1 MLDAGRTG
9 EVNGG
14 VSATANGSLAGA
26 VSIGADELGGFSL
39 DSSAAAINTL
49 TTQNLTSNGVAL
61 TYTVSGSTLTAMA
74 GATEVFT
81 LSLSGTNNSSY
92 TFTLKSHLDHPT
104 LDLVAGDNTENQ
116 MSINFGGLVKV
127 TDRDG
132 DSVNLPAGNFSIR
145 VQDDIPV
152 AANITKSIAATVHAV
167 TNLTLILDVSGS
179 MSATVNVGGVS
190 MSRYEAERQAAKT
203 LIDAYEALGDVKVN
217 IVTFSSAATKVGG
230 YWIDSVAAKAAIDA
244 LPAAP
249 GGNTNYDAPITMAQL
264 GYNTT
269 NMGGL
274 LGNAKD
280 ALYFMSDGVPNE
292 PSGSVGMSTTEEA
305 AWRTF
310 LQGTN
315 AAGQQITAYALGMG
329 PDVTATTLN
338 PVAFDGTGT
347 TGNVGGVV
355 GNTDAIIVSDF
366 GQLTQTLLSTIAIP
380 SVSGNL
386 LTDPN
391 PDVGFGADGGHVQS
405 FTVNGVTYTINS
417 ALSSVTTTGTATTGT
432 NTFAFDDANNVITVT
447 VGSATGA
454 KIAIDMD
461 SGAYTYTAA
470 PGQLVSKIENIGF
483 TFTDRDGDSASANL
497 RINVDIPALVVGKN
511 ASDVVGSNAVH
522 QVNPVANTAGRIAGE
537 GANDVLIGDV
547 GGSVSGTYN
556 LTLILDVSG
565 SVNATEFT
573 LMKDAVKGLLDK
585 YAGASELH
593 VDMGIFATGI
603 HNYGTIGDT
612 TTAANLTTAQAI
624 TAAKAA
630 IDAINRNSTSPTG
643 QNTNYQLA
651 LEMANT
657 MVTGD
662 PAANHKQVFFL
673 TDGDP
678 TTGNV
683 MTTADI
689 TAKMLTL
696 TNLTAAGIEIN
707 AVGIGLGDT
716 SGTDTSAS
724 RLNEIDNTANGYIA
738 VSSFADLAAGL
749 GAIFVPVALGA
760 DSVVG
765 GDGNDAILGDSI
777 FSTSADKGWTD
788 YVATHPGLTA
798 EQMRADI
805 HGNLTTGSRSYAQEG
820 TVGANDTLDGG
831 AGNDV
836 IYGQGGNDLIIGG
849 KGNDI
854 LSGGTGADTLKWNA
868 GDQGVA
874 GTPAVDVIRD
884 FNPTNTAANK
894 DVLDLRDLLT
904 GETHTAGN
912 SGNMA
917 NFLTFSQSGAD
928 VTLSIKSSGAG
939 TADQIITLQGV
950 TMQQLGGANSTDSA
964 GVISSLLANNKLITD

>member
-1 MLDAGRTG
+1 MSFAGAFTPTYGADGAGNVGNYTLGVSAAGADSGVDDVATGNSIFVYLEAGQVVGRVGTSAAVANPLGGIAFVVSVSNVALTAGSVTLDQQRAVVHNPNTGPDQETSLAAANIITLSATVTDRDGDTGTRAINLGDAISFKDDAPSISGDLISATVDEDGLPGAMLDANRTG

-14 VSATANGSLAGA
+14 GPASATGSLAGA
-26 VSIGADELGGFSL
+26 ASFGADGAGGFSL
-39 DSSAAAINTL
+39 DGSAVSSL
-49 TTQNLTSNGVAL
+49 TAQNLTSNGVAL
-61 TYTVSGSTLTAMA
+61 TYTVSGNTLTAMA
-74 GATEVFT
+74 GTTEVFT

-264 GYNTT
+264 GYNAT

-280 ALYFMSDGVPNE
+280 ALYFLSDGVPNE
-292 PSGSVGMSTTEEA
+292 PSGSVGMSATEEA

-329 PDVTATTLN
+329 PDVTATALN
-338 PVAFDGTGT
+338 PIAFDGTGT

-470 PGQLVSKIENIGF
+470 PGQLASKIENIGF
-483 TFTDRDGDSASANL
+483 TFTDRDGDSSSANL

-511 ASDVVGSNAVH
+511 VPCGGSNGNAS
-522 QVNPVANTAGRIAGE
+522 
-537 GANDVLIGDV
+537 
-547 GGSVSGTYN
+547 GGSG
-556 LTLILDVSG
+556 
-565 SVNATEFT
+565 
-573 LMKDAVKGLLDK
+573 
-585 YAGASELH
+585 
-593 VDMGIFATGI
+593 
-603 HNYGTIGDT
+603 
-612 TTAANLTTAQAI
+612 
-624 TAAKAA
+624 
-630 IDAINRNSTSPTG
+630 
-643 QNTNYQLA
+643 YQQC
-651 LEMANT
+651 
-657 MVTGD
+657 G
-662 PAANHKQVFFL
+662 HYCRCGRQRC
-673 TDGDP
+673 
-678 TTGNV
+678 
-683 MTTADI
+683 ADRRRGRFGFGV
-689 TAKMLTL
+689 LQ
-696 TNLTAAGIEIN
+696 
-707 AVGIGLGDT
+707 
-716 SGTDTSAS
+716 
-724 RLNEIDNTANGYIA
+724 
-738 VSSFADLAAGL
+738 
-749 GAIFVPVALGA
+749 P
-760 DSVVG
+760 
-765 GDGNDAILGDSI
+765 
-777 FSTSADKGWTD
+777 D
-788 YVATHPGLTA
+788 YHDRRVR
-798 EQMRADI
+798 QYR
-805 HGNLTTGSRSYAQEG
+805 
-820 TVGANDTLDGG
+820 
-831 AGNDV
+831 
-836 IYGQGGNDLIIGG
+836 
-849 KGNDI
+849 
-854 LSGGTGADTLKWNA
+854 
-868 GDQGVA
+868 
-874 GTPAVDVIRD
+874 
-884 FNPTNTAANK
+884 
-894 DVLDLRDLLT
+894 
-904 GETHTAGN
+904 
-912 SGNMA
+912 
-917 NFLTFSQSGAD
+917 
-928 VTLSIKSSGAG
+928 
-939 TADQIITLQGV
+939 
-950 TMQQLGGANSTDSA
+950 
-964 GVISSLLANNKLITD
+964 